1 MSCSCNKQESEI
13 EYVEGYEDLDMEDDI
28 EDFGGLA
35 IARSQMDND
44 NGKAVTRYFVSII
57 FLLMLDKNFC

>member
-1 MSCSCNKQESEI
+1 
-13 EYVEGYEDLDMEDDI
+13 MEDDI

-35 IARSQMDND
+35 IARSQRDND

-57 FLLMLDKNFC
+57 FLLIMLNKNVC